1 MGKIYTSISDFEE
14 AQEKEFRLK
23 CEEMAYYQGDRERY
37 TIDGEWTEEEL
48 KDDIYSEAKKFLLG
62 DKNIKGWISVN
73 SGRAMVDPDL
83 IKVEYLVEDI
93 CNRYDLI
100 EVYNRAYDLH
110 RNDKP
115 MKFGIHYFDELVQN
129 EIKKTLKNNLITG

>member
-1 MGKIYTSISDFEE
+1 MGKIYNSISDFEE

-23 CEEMAYYQGDRERY
+23 CEEMAYYQGDKERY

-73 SGRAMVDPDL
+73 PGRAMVDPDL
-83 IKVEYLVEDI
+83 TKVEYLVEDI

-129 EIKKTLKNNLITG
+129 EIMKTLKNNLITG